1 MVLKSFSKRKRLMNN
16 LDYGIIGNC
25 RSVAL
30 IDRYGSI
37 DWCCLPSFYSS
48 SVFAK
53 ILDSGK
59 GGFFS
64 VEPLGKYRI
73 AQEYIDKTN
82 LLITKFSWSEHVFE
96 LIDFMPRYKT
106 EDGLYHCPP
115 EIIRYIRYVSG
126 KPKIRIRYQ
135 PRPAYA
141 QYPTRIETTEQFIK
155 HLTVKGPYESVY
167 LYTDL
172 PFSEVIEA
180 KPLELEHDCYLL
192 LSYNQALFKPDIN
205 WIKLEFERTKVY
217 WLSWA
222 AKTKVQTKYQKQV
235 VRSSLV
241 LKLLAYQK
249 TGAILAAAT
258 TSIPETI
265 GDVRNWDYR
274 YCWIRDASMTI
285 TTLARLGHF
294 NVAKRFMQFILD
306 IVPFK
311 DEEIQILYPIDHRGS
326 VAEREL
332 SWLEGYEK
340 SKPVR
345 IGNAAV
351 VQKQND
357 IYGVLL
363 DAIYDSLMIFHH
375 SMNGKEEIWT
385 VVRTLARHVRNNWKK
400 LDSSIWEF
408 RTEEKH
414 FTFSKILCWVAMDR
428 AARIANFFGKKDDA
442 VSFVKTRDKIK
453 ADILA
458 KGCDPLNGTLT
469 QFYGGASMDAA
480 NLLAEQYGFLSYK
493 DPIYIKTVLQT
504 FKELCRDGLMYRYKN
519 SDDFGVPKSS
529 FTVCTFWMI
538 KSLYLIGRQEQAIEM
553 FERIMQY
560 SNHVGLFSEDMDF
573 SSKRLLGNFPQG
585 YSHIALIDTALTLSN
600 SPEWVR
606 QSEHFN
612 P

>member
-1 MVLKSFSKRKRLMNN
+1 MNN

-25 RSVAL
+25 KSVAL

-53 ILDSGK
+53 ILDPRN
-59 GGFFS
+59 GGCFS
-64 VEPLGKYRI
+64 IEPLGQYRI
-73 AQEYIDKTN
+73 DQQYLDKTN
-82 LLITKFSWSEHVFE
+82 VLVTRFSCAEHAFE

-106 EDGLYHCPP
+106 DDGLYHCPP
-115 EIIRYIRYVSG
+115 EIARYIRYISG
-126 KPKIRIRYQ
+126 KPRIRIHYQ

-141 QYPTRIETTEQFIK
+141 EYPTRVETTDEFIK

-172 PFSEVIEA
+172 PFEEVIEA
-180 KPLELEHDCYLL
+180 KPLVLEHDCFLL
-192 LSYNQALFKPDIN
+192 LSYNQALFRPDLD

-222 AKTKVQTKYQKQV
+222 AKTKVQTQYQKEV
-235 VRSSLV
+235 IRSSLV
-241 LKLLAYQK
+241 LKLLTYQK

-306 IVPFK
+306 IVPYK
-311 DEEIQILYPIDHRGS
+311 DEKIQILYPIDHRGR

-332 SWLEGYEK
+332 PWLEGYEK

-351 VQKQND
+351 EQKQND

-375 SMNGKEEIWT
+375 SMNGKEDIWT

-428 AARIANFFGKKDDA
+428 AARIAHFFHKKNDA
-442 VSFVKTRDKIK
+442 ASFVKTRDAIK
-453 ADILA
+453 RDILA
-458 KGCDPLNGTLT
+458 KGCDPANGTLT
-469 QFYGGASMDAA
+469 QFYGGTSMDAA

-493 DPIYIKTVLQT
+493 DPIYINTVLQA
-504 FKELCRDGLMYRYKN
+504 FKELCRDGLMYRYKT
-519 SDDFGVPKSS
+519 SDDFGVPESS

-538 KSLYLIGRQEQAIEM
+538 KSLYLIGRQKQAVEM
-553 FERIMQY
+553 FERVLQY

-585 YSHIALIDTALTLSN
+585 YSHIALIDTALTISN
-600 SPEWVR
+600 SPEWIR
-606 QSEHFN
+606 QTEHFR

>member
-1 MVLKSFSKRKRLMNN
+1 MNN
-16 LDYGIIGNC
+16 LDYGVIGNC
-25 RSVAL
+25 KSIAL

-53 ILDSGK
+53 ILDSCN
-59 GGFFS
+59 GGYFS
-64 VEPLGKYRI
+64 IEPLGQYRI
-73 AQEYIDKTN
+73 EQKYLEKTN
-82 LLITKFSWSEHVFE
+82 VLVTCFSCGEHAFD

-115 EIIRYIRYVSG
+115 EIIRYVRYISG
-126 KPKIRIRYQ
+126 KPRIRIHYQ

-141 QYPTRIETTEQFIK
+141 QYPTRFEITDEFIK

-172 PFSEVIEA
+172 PFEKVVEA
-180 KPLELEHDCYLL
+180 EPVVLERDCFFLV
-192 LSYNQALFKPDIN
+192 SYNQALFGPDID

-217 WLSWA
+217 WMSWA
-222 AKTKVQTKYQKQV
+222 TKTKTQSQYQREII
-235 VRSSLV
+235 RSSLV

-274 YCWIRDASMTI
+274 FCWIRDASMTI

-294 NVAKRFMQFILD
+294 NVAKRFLQFILD
-306 IVPFK
+306 IVPYK
-311 DEEIQILYPIDHRGS
+311 DEEIQILYPINHRGH

-332 SWLEGYEK
+332 PWLEGYEK

-351 VQKQND
+351 NQKQND

-363 DAIYDSLMIFHH
+363 DAIYNSLMIFHS
-375 SMNGKEEIWT
+375 SMNGKEDIWT
-385 VVRTLARHVRNNWKK
+385 VVRTLARHVLNNWKK

-428 AARIANFFGKKDDA
+428 AARIAHFFGKRNDA
-442 VSFVKTRDKIK
+442 DYFVKNRDEIK

-458 KGCDPLNGTLT
+458 KGCDPLDGTLT
-469 QFYGGASMDAA
+469 QFYGGTSMDAA

-493 DPIYIKTVLQT
+493 DPIYINTVLKT
-504 FKELCRDGLMYRYKN
+504 LKELSRDGLMYRYKS

-529 FTVCTFWMI
+529 FIVCTFWMI
-538 KSLYLIGRQEQAIEM
+538 KSLYLIGRRKQAVEM
-553 FERIMQY
+553 FESVLKH
-560 SNHVGLFSEDMDF
+560 SNHLGLFSEDMDF
-573 SSKRLLGNFPQG
+573 TSKRLLGNFPQG
-585 YSHIALIDTALTLSN
+585 YSHIALIDTALTISN
-600 SPEWVR
+600 SPEWIR
-606 QSEHFN
+606 QTEHFS

>member
-1 MVLKSFSKRKRLMNN
+1 MNN
-16 LDYGIIGNC
+16 LDYGVIGNC
-25 RSVAL
+25 KSIAL
-30 IDRYGSI
+30 VDKYGSI
-37 DWCCLPSFYSS
+37 DWCCLPSFYSA

-53 ILDSGK
+53 ILDSSH
-59 GGFFS
+59 GGCFS
-64 VEPLGKYRI
+64 IKPLGRYRI
-73 AQEYIDKTN
+73 EQQYIEKTN
-82 LLITKFSWSEHVFE
+82 VLLTRFSSGEHVFE
-96 LIDFMPRYKT
+96 LIDFMPRYRN

-126 KPKIRIRYQ
+126 KPRIRIHYQ

-141 QYPTRIETTEQFIK
+141 QYPTRVEITDEFIK

-172 PFSEVIEA
+172 PFDKVTEA
-180 KPLELEHDCYLL
+180 KPVLIEHDCFFLMA
-192 LSYNQALFKPDIN
+192 YNQTLIRPDID

-217 WLSWA
+217 WMSWA
-222 AKTKVQTKYQKQV
+222 AKTKVQTKYQKEII
-235 VRSSLV
+235 RSSLV
-241 LKLLAYQK
+241 LKLLTYQK

-258 TSIPETI
+258 TSIPETT

-274 YCWIRDASMTI
+274 FCWIRDASMTI
-285 TTLARLGHF
+285 TTLASLGHF
-294 NVAKRFMQFILD
+294 NVAKRFLQFILD

-311 DEEIQILYPIDHRGS
+311 DEEIQILYPIDHRGR

-351 VQKQND
+351 DQKQND

-363 DAIYDSLMIFHH
+363 DAIYNSLMIFHS
-375 SMNGKEEIWT
+375 SMNGKEDIWT
-385 VVRTLARHVRNNWKK
+385 VVRILARHVKNNWKK

-428 AARIANFFGKKDDA
+428 AARIAHFFGKKNDA
-442 VSFVKTRDKIK
+442 AYFVKIRDEIK
-453 ADILA
+453 KNILA
-458 KGCDPLNGTLT
+458 KGCDSVNKILT
-469 QFYGGASMDAA
+469 QFYGGTSMDAA

-493 DPIYIKTVLQT
+493 DPIYVNTVLKT
-504 FKELCRDGLMYRYKN
+504 HKELCREGLMYRYRT
-519 SDDFGVPKSS
+519 SDDLGVPKSS

-538 KSLYLIGRQEQAIEM
+538 KSLYLIGRQEQAVEM
-553 FERIMQY
+553 FENVLKH

-585 YSHIALIDTALTLSN
+585 YSHIALIDTALTISN
-600 SPEWVR
+600 SPEWIR
-606 QSEHFN
+606 QNDHFS